1 MIYNLFHM
9 GAFAAV
15 LKNKSVVTWRD
26 ENVNGGSNKVNAV
39 SIGAVQIYS
48 TANEFTPVLKHMR
61 VVTWSDENAEVTV
74 IR

>member
-1 MIYNLFHM
+1 M

-15 LKNKSVVTWRD
+15 LKNESVVTWGD
-26 ENVNGGSNKVNAV
+26 ENVGGDSNKVNAA

-48 TANEFTPVLKHMR
+48 TANEFKPILKDKR

-74 IR
+74 TR